1 MGFKSSE
8 QFRIKRDQVGQGL
21 IESFNEPQTITM
33 KGEVWAYLTDTITGQ
48 VEKINIGKNVITL
61 NASVLVARLLK
72 DSDSTN
78 GLLFLA
84 VGTGAPG
91 WNLQSPPAATNQ
103 QTQLAAELFRKTFVS
118 TNFVKTDGSGD
129 VSTTP
134 TNIVDYVTTYDV
146 GEAVG
151 PLVEMGLYGGD
162 ATGVPN
168 SGTLF
173 NYRTFP
179 VINKSST
186 STLTFVWRI
195 TT

>member
-1 MGFKSSE
+1 MGFKSNDK
-8 QFRIKRDQVGQGL
+8 FKIKRDQVGHGL
-21 IESFNEPQTITM
+21 VERCSEDQKITL
-33 KGEVWAYLTDTITGQ
+33 KGEVWAFLEDIQTGEK
-48 VEKINIGKNVITL
+48 EKINIGKNVITL

-72 DSDSTN
+72 DSDETN

-84 VGTGAPG
+84 VGTGAVG
-91 WNLQSPPAATNQ
+91 WNLQAPPAATNQ
-103 QTQLAAELFRKTFVS
+103 QTQLEAELFRKTFES
-118 TNFVKTDGSGD
+118 SNFVKTDGSGD
-129 VSTTP
+129 VSAIP
-134 TNIVDYVTTYDV
+134 TNIVDYITTFDV

-151 PLVEMGLYGGD
+151 PLVEMGLFGGD

-173 NYRTFP
+173 NFRTFP

-186 STLTFVWRI
+186 SKLTFVWRI